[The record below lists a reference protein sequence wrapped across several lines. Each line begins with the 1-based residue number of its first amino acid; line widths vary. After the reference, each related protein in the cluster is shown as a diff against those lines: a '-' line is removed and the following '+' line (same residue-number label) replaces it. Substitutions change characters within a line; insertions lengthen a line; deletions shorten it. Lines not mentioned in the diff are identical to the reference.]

1 MDRTSP
7 RSLVSLAAVLALL
20 TAPSLARALGGVWA
34 TDGSVGVNQ
43 VDYRLQL
50 TCPATSLVCSL
61 VDGYDDTQ
69 TSTMSGSGTL
79 SLEPV
84 AGTFM
89 VKTDSSQDVGSGLQ
103 PAHLTLSGADLTYA
117 NIPFAGV
124 PELVNVLVFA
134 LTNPAVAPTAL
145 DLGETGD
152 YPFSEMI
159 SYSGLAEVVGDLEFI
174 LPGIVVP
181 PDDVLVSGVFR
192 VLGDLDSD
200 GAVDFEVRDVTGTF
214 TLQSPATIG
223 GESVTVDITADMTLN
238 LRGDLRVSGNVVPA
252 TGPWSLVGLVVFLSV
267 SGRHLGRWMRVVE
280 IRGGNEAK

>member
-124 PELVNVLVFA
+124 PELVNILVFA

-145 DLGETGD
+145 DLGATGD

-280 IRGGNEAK
+280 IRGGNEAE

>member
-79 SLEPV
+79 SVEPV

-145 DLGETGD
+145 DLGATGD

-280 IRGGNEAK
+280 IRGGNEAE